1 MNARVHKA
9 QVRRASVKGVGLTLA
24 GLVLLSPLLVRPAEA
39 MPRYRLQAAPQLHLT
54 EGNELWELD
63 RRVMPCTYCH
73 VNADGGAPWNPFGQ
87 AIQATFASEAKEG
100 RHLSFPQALYT
111 LLQADTDA
119 DGDSYPDALEVY
131 AKTLPG
137 DPTSRPTQTLGELRA
152 AFTAAGGAE
161 QFAPPKKAGK

>member
-1 MNARVHKA
+1 MRGAR
-9 QVRRASVKGVGLTLA
+9 VKGVGLTLA

-54 EGNELWELD
+54 EGNDLWELD

-87 AIQATFASEAKEG
+87 AIQATFASEARAG
-100 RHLSFPQALYT
+100 RHLTFPQALYT

-119 DGDSYPDALEVY
+119 DGDGYPDALEVH

-137 DPTSRPTQTLGELRA
+137 DPASRPEQPLDELRA
-152 AFTAAGGAE
+152 AFEQAGGVA
-161 QFAPPKKAGK
+161 QFAPPKKKTGK

>member
-1 MNARVHKA
+1 MNARVHGA
-9 QVRRASVKGVGLTLA
+9 HVHRVSVKGVGLTLA
-24 GLVLLSPLLVRPAEA
+24 GLVLLSPLLSTAGA
-39 MPRYRLQAAPQLHLT
+39 LPRYRIQAAPQLHLT

-87 AIQATFASEAKEG
+87 AIQATFASEAKAG
-100 RHLSFPQALYT
+100 RHLTFPQALST

-131 AKTLPG
+131 ARTLPG
-137 DPTSRPTQTLGELRA
+137 DPASRPQQPLNELRA
-152 AFTAAGGAE
+152 AFAAAGGAE
-161 QFAPPKKAGK
+161 QFAPPKKKAGK